1 MLLTPGFAVSRGR
14 RGGTRL
20 RVRLEN
26 PTHLAGGRGQTFI
39 SVPPKF
45 LVVGAHNISR
55 TGLRSLSTVDG
66 SDQRSWDVRGDGD
79 IVVVESGRD
88 GVEDRAF
95 RLLGGP
101 ILKDDG
107 ISSSGHR
114 AQI

>member
-1 MLLTPGFAVSRGR
+1 MRA
-14 RGGTRL
+14 
-20 RVRLEN
+20 RLEN

-39 SVPPKF
+39 SVLPKF
-45 LVVGAHNISR
+45 PVVGAHNICR
-55 TGLRSLSTVDG
+55 TRLRSLSTVDG
-66 SDQRSWDVRGDGD
+66 GDQRSWDVWGDGD

-88 GVEDRAF
+88 GIEDRAF

-101 ILKDDG
+101 VLQDDG